1 MIVVVGFRWEGIEF
15 FLVVTGVVLDM
26 CQSPAIRL
34 ELLMNAL
41 VECWDRDEGGGVY
54 MDESNVNN
62 CPHGEPPS

>member
-34 ELLMNAL
+34 ELLMKC
-41 VECWDRDEGGGVY
+41 VSGV
-54 MDESNVNN
+54 MA
-62 CPHGEPPS
+62 